1 MPATTPPSRLWI
13 HWLSAASAGVVFFG
27 LVLVLA
33 PGLARQGF
41 AWLVYAAPARIDG
54 FGAEAV
60 RYIGLAHAV
69 IGAVMVG
76 WGVAMWLVTRQLL
89 ARGLRVGWT
98 LLALSLAAWF
108 VPDTVYSLASGYWPN
123 AVLNSVFAVTFAVPL
138 WATRG
143 VAGELVAASPQ
154 GSAEPA
160 AAVG

>member
-1 MPATTPPSRLWI
+1 MPAATPPPRFWI
-13 HWLSAASAGVVFFG
+13 HWLSAASAGVVLFG

-89 ARGLRVGWT
+89 ARGLRIGWT
-98 LLALSLAAWF
+98 LLALPLAAWF

-143 VAGELVAASPQ
+143 VAGEL
-154 GSAEPA
+154 A
-160 AAVG
+160 AA